1 MPEVADLNDMCK
13 QLVDSVSGALGAAV
27 VDLDSGLLLGV
38 AHNVPY
44 FTQSYLDAVAAAA
57 VDMFRGD
64 TVSTVEDLLANTRGA
79 QKTHLLKEIQMTTD
93 NTYHFM
99 AIVPN
104 KPNAL
109 VVMITGKR
117 SNLGM
122 GWTALRKALVASE
135 PLCP

>member
-1 MPEVADLNDMCK
+1 MADINQICAQVL
-13 QLVDSVSGALGAAV
+13 QQVDSGLGCAV
-27 VDLDSGLLLGV
+27 VDLNTGLLLGV

-57 VDMFRGD
+57 VDMFRGKN
-64 TVSTVEDLLANTRGA
+64 VIAVEDMINNMRGTHDA
-79 QKTHLLKEIQMTTD
+79 QLIQEVQMSTK

-99 AIVPN
+99 AVVPS

-109 VVMITGKR
+109 VILITSRKA
-117 SNLGM
+117 NLGM
-122 GWTALRKALVASE
+122 GWVAVRKSLDVIG

>member
-1 MPEVADLNDMCK
+1 MADINQICAQVL
-13 QLVDSVSGALGAAV
+13 QQVDSGLGCAV
-27 VDLDSGLLLGV
+27 VDLNTGLLLGV

-57 VDMFRGD
+57 VDMIRGKN
-64 TVSTVEDLLANTRGA
+64 VIAVEDMINNMRG
-79 QKTHLLKEIQMTTD
+79 THDTQLIQEVQMSTK

-99 AIVPN
+99 AVVPS

-109 VVMITGKR
+109 VILITSRKA
-117 SNLGM
+117 NLGM
-122 GWTALRKALVASE
+122 GWVAVRKSLDVIG